1 MTFSEKK
8 TIVIW
13 AKDSGGEF
21 HSIGGVNNDVNTDTV
36 AVTQLNK
43 LFAAVGKTIV
53 ADGMQLLV
61 TKEAI

>member
-1 MTFSEKK
+1 ML
-8 TIVIW
+8 W
-13 AKDSGGEF
+13 AKDSSGEF
-21 HSIGGVNNDVNTDTV
+21 YNIGGINPDVNDD
-36 AVTQLNK
+36 AIAAAQLNK

>member
-1 MTFSEKK
+1 MTLSEK
-8 TIVIW
+8 TTVVIW
-13 AKDSGGEF
+13 AKDSTGEF
-21 HSIGGVNNDVNTDTV
+21 HSVGGINPTVNDDATAAN
-36 AVTQLNK
+36 QLNK

>member
-1 MTFSEKK
+1 MTLSQK
-8 TIVIW
+8 TTAVLW
-13 AKDSGGEF
+13 AKDSSGEF
-21 HSIGGVNNDVNTDTV
+21 YNIGGINPDVNDD
-36 AVTQLNK
+36 AIAADHLNK